1 MLALGINRGELPAY
15 LCVSLEPLA
24 RLEVLGEIEA
34 LEHRSETFC
43 ALCALNAIV
52 VMPFVPHNHRPCLLR

>member
-1 MLALGINRGELPAY
+1 MLALGINRGELPTY

-34 LEHRSETFC
+34 LEHRSETFR
-43 ALCALNAIV
+43 ALRALSAIV
-52 VMPFVPHNHRPCLLR
+52 VMPFDHRPCLLR